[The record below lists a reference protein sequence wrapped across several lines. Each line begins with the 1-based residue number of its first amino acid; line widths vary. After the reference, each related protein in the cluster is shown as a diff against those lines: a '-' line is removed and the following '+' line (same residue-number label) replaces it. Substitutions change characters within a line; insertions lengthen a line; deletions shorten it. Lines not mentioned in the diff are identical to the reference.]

1 MSNDSSAHDRKTP
14 DDVNRFEALAT
25 RTREIFEA
33 SSDKSRKAFDAA
45 LDTAQHEMIAA
56 GELSA
61 KLGDK
66 LRGYIE
72 RDLQGTRQEL
82 ETALKKFGTEA
93 GHVGAGVL
101 GLMQSLTREVG
112 GLFADAASSMQNRLT
127 YRTGEICGPGTLT
140 CTACQKEL
148 TMRKTGHVP
157 PCPACA
163 ATQFRRSY

>member
-1 MSNDSSAHDRKTP
+1 MSNDNSAADRKTP

-61 KLGDK
+61 KLGVK

-72 RDLQGTRQEL
+72 RDLQATRQEL

-93 GHVGAGVL
+93 EHVGVGVL

-112 GLFADAASSMQNRLT
+112 SLLGDAASSMQNRLT
-127 YRTGEICGPGTLT
+127 YHTGEICGPGTLT
-140 CTACQKEL
+140 CTACHKKL
-148 TMRKTGHVP
+148 KMRKAGHVP

-163 ATQFRRSY
+163 ATQFRKSY